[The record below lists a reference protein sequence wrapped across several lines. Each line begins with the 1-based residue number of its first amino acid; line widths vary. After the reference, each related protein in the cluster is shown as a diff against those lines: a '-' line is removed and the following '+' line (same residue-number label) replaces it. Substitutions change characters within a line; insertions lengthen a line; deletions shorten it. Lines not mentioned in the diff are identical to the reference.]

1 MADRRPLTPEDVV
14 SFTSV
19 TEAQITPDGA
29 LVAFVIS
36 NPHKTSTTPATS
48 HVWTVTTDGGAPSQF
63 TSGPRIDETP
73 RWSPDGQTMAF
84 LSDRATEGDLQ
95 VYLMPRAGGE
105 AKQITDVK
113 GIFGASR
120 SVTPMAWSPNGT
132 RIAFLRKEQ
141 DSDEQRGRKKEGF
154 DAVEFERNPRFAQL
168 WVVDV
173 DSGKAEWASPPG
185 LQIWEFSWA
194 PNGQEFVVVASDLPY
209 ENDWYTNRLAVFSS
223 GGGQV
228 RTIHFSKRQVARPV
242 WSPNQ
247 TSVAFLSSNFSDRG
261 ITPAGVFT
269 VTVGGHVRDVCADH
283 VASVTQVAWSEDSR
297 RLMTVAHEQG
307 GYGIAEVDTQDGE
320 RKSLWQDDVA
330 ISDEA
335 STFSTDESGT
345 LAMVREDPA
354 APPDVWT
361 ARPKS
366 GGVDWQ
372 KLTDLHPQAAEL
384 ELGAT
389 ESVHWKGADG
399 WDIQG
404 WLIRPLQ
411 EFGDG
416 PHPMITIPHGG
427 PTGASL
433 PAFHAANRGFQLLS
447 ALVVQRF
454 CTDG

>member
-283 VASVTQVAWSEDSR
+283 VAVR
-297 RLMTVAHEQG
+297 RQNKW
-307 GYGIAEVDTQDGE
+307 DK
-320 RKSLWQDDVA
+320 R
-330 ISDEA
+330 
-335 STFSTDESGT
+335 
-345 LAMVREDPA
+345 
-354 APPDVWT
+354 
-361 ARPKS
+361 
-366 GGVDWQ
+366 
-372 KLTDLHPQAAEL
+372 
-384 ELGAT
+384 GAF
-389 ESVHWKGADG
+389 KACNLD
-399 WDIQG
+399 
-404 WLIRPLQ
+404 
-411 EFGDG
+411 
-416 PHPMITIPHGG
+416 
-427 PTGASL
+427 
-433 PAFHAANRGFQLLS
+433 ANRLRQFSDLPTSVRLDSFASPPVSSPVWRLAVRGTYPP
-447 ALVVQRF
+447 A
-454 CTDG
+454 